1 METHGNKALGDFL
14 RARRARLSA
23 ETLGLKTNR
32 RRRTEGLRREEVAE
46 RADIGIDWYIRL
58 EQGRAISPSIATVD
72 ALARALCLDE
82 TDHAHLRALA
92 RLKSRQQFAP
102 EEVSADVSV
111 VVRSLR
117 EPAYIMGQRWDVLC
131 WNEATASLFVDFA
144 RIPETERN
152 ILHFMFLDGKAKALF
167 GCGWTAQ
174 ARRMVA
180 QFRANHDL
188 WSGDPAF
195 QNLVGVL
202 TDGSPEF
209 SGWWRAHDVGF
220 PEAGAKTLYDG
231 AKQRAFHHA
240 SFLVSDNP
248 ALRLVIYTSLSDDAD
263 HRMEKS

>member
-23 ETLGLKTNR
+23 EALGLKTIR
-32 RRRTEGLRREEVAE
+32 RRRSEGLRREEVAE
-46 RADIGIDWYIRL
+46 RAGIGIDWYIRL
-58 EQGRAISPSIATVD
+58 EQGRAISPSITTVD

-92 RLKSRQQFAP
+92 RSKSRQQFTP
-102 EEVSADVSV
+102 EEVGADVRA

-131 WNEATASLFVDFA
+131 WNEAAESLFVDFA

-152 ILHFMFLDGKAKALF
+152 ILRFMFLDEKAKALF

-195 QNLVGVL
+195 QSLVRIL
-202 TDGSPEF
+202 TEGSSDF
-209 SGWWRAHDVGF
+209 SDWWRAHDVDF
-220 PEAGAKTLYDG
+220 PEAGAKVLYDAG
-231 AKQRAFHHA
+231 KPRAFHHA
-240 SFLVSDNP
+240 SFLVGDNP
-248 ALRLVIYTSLSDDAD
+248 ALRLVIYTSLYDEAG
-263 HRMEKS
+263 